1 MKSEIDKCDKL
12 RSIRTSPTAKSE
24 AAIMLRTLYTNT
36 DDIMICQCCGK
47 ELPFKKKNGE
57 YYFETIALDNRG
69 GAFFTK
75 ETMYP
80 YVACCPNCAAMF
92 NEHIVNCS
100 SNENRIADLINKIRT
115 GETIKKPNGNEVI
128 EIIMDGKIFN
138 LTFVQKH
145 IIDIRSV
152 LETEKN

>member
-1 MKSEIDKCDKL
+1 MFI
-12 RSIRTSPTAKSE
+12 T
-24 AAIMLRTLYTNT
+24 
-36 DDIMICQCCGK
+36 CQCCGK

-69 GAFFTK
+69 GEFFTK

-80 YVACCPNCAAMF
+80 YIACCPNCAAMF

-100 SNENRIADLINKIRT
+100 SNENRIADLINKIKI
-115 GETIKKPNGNEVI
+115 GETIKKSNGNEVI

-152 LETEKN
+152 LEAEKN

>member
-1 MKSEIDKCDKL
+1 
-12 RSIRTSPTAKSE
+12 
-24 AAIMLRTLYTNT
+24 
-36 DDIMICQCCGK
+36 
-47 ELPFKKKNGE
+47 
-57 YYFETIALDNRG
+57 
-69 GAFFTK
+69 
-75 ETMYP
+75 
-80 YVACCPNCAAMF
+80 MF

-115 GETIKKPNGNEVI
+115 GKTIKKPNGNEVI